1 MSVRKG
7 VRVTLVLD
15 VPDDTTQVRLER
27 DVLDLVGRSIPWD
40 RLPAGTRLDQART
53 MRYLI
58 NEPDVPKGGTEHG
71 GTEDDPESRS
81 VLWA

>member
-27 DVLDLVGRSIPWD
+27 DVLDMIGRSIPWE
-40 RLPAGTRLDQART
+40 RLPAGTRLEQTRT

-58 NEPDVPKGGTEHG
+58 TEPDVPEGGTAHG
-71 GTEDDPESRS
+71 TTVDP
-81 VLWA
+81 VA